1 MEPRHSWSAGRD
13 VRIQRWEVQFY
24 IILVRA
30 HHSYM
35 EEAYGSGEGLGTNP
49 SNSLIKLT
57 VAVLTGGGVHPVA
70 GRQHLKSAGPGQ
82 RPYPP
87 SVERMRRRDER
98 NYRKQCFH

>member
-1 MEPRHSWSAGRD
+1 M
-13 VRIQRWEVQFY
+13 
-24 IILVRA
+24 LVTA
-30 HHSYM
+30 YHPCIK
-35 EEAYGSGEGLGTNP
+35 EAYGSGEGLGTKP

-87 SVERMRRRDER
+87 SVERTRRHDER